1 MYIKSQSGGR
11 KDMINIVT
19 EEDLTALRHEFNE
32 AVKLLTDR
40 ITVLEKQLKEKEPA
54 KKAVVSKITV
64 KCTEELEMYVDKMIL
79 DANIPNLDA
88 EELEKFKSRSTRHY
102 IADIVYKY
110 ADKKDKQYL
119 MKIPYKKGT
128 TRIDNWAKDSEF
140 SRILMYCLPEYIS
153 KYLMRRYKNVAT
165 LKIQQDRAAVMHN
178 KMQSNTTTEPVVDE
192 IVGKCNS
199 KQFKKRLDR
208 AIRDFKTTTEYKNDY
223 HSLGM
228 IIKDTLSL
236 FSKQQI
242 EECHRLY
249 FQEHNKYA
257 TRDID
262 VIGLNPVYAFTFIE
276 AFETEVYGE
285 PK

>member
-1 MYIKSQSGGR
+1 MMTIC
-11 KDMINIVT
+11 T
-19 EEDLTALRHEFNE
+19 EEDLMLLRREFNE
-32 AVKLLTDR
+32 TVK
-40 ITVLEKQLKEKEPA
+40 VLRDEINELKKQLQEKEIT
-54 KKAVVSKITV
+54 KKVVSSKRTF
-64 KCTEELEMYVDKMIL
+64 KSTQELEMYVDKMIL

-165 LKIQQDRAAVMHN
+165 LKIQQDHAAVMHN

-228 IIKDTLSL
+228 IIKDALSL

>member
-1 MYIKSQSGGR
+1 MMTIC
-11 KDMINIVT
+11 T
-19 EEDLTALRHEFNE
+19 EEDLMLLRREFNE
-32 AVKLLTDR
+32 TVK
-40 ITVLEKQLKEKEPA
+40 VLRDEINELKKQLQEKEIT
-54 KKAVVSKITV
+54 KKVVSSKRTF
-64 KCTEELEMYVDKMIL
+64 KSTEELEMYVDKMIL

-88 EELEKFKSRSTRHY
+88 EELEKFKSRATRNY
-102 IADIVYKY
+102 ITDIVYKY
-110 ADKKDKQYL
+110 ADKKDKDYL

-165 LKIQQDRAAVMHN
+165 LKIQQDRADIMHN
-178 KMQSNTTTEPVVDE
+178 KMKSNNSNEQVADQL
-192 IVGKCNS
+192 VGKCNS

-223 HSLGM
+223 HSLVT

-242 EECHRLY
+242 EECHKLY

>member
-1 MYIKSQSGGR
+1 
-11 KDMINIVT
+11 MINIVT
-19 EEDLTALRHEFNE
+19 EEDLTALRHEFNQ

-54 KKAVVSKITV
+54 KKAVVSKRAFRS
-64 KCTEELEMYVDKMIL
+64 TEELEMYVDKMIL

-110 ADKKDKQYL
+110 ADKKDKRYL
-119 MKIPYKKGT
+119 MTIPYKKGT
-128 TRIDNWAKDSEF
+128 TRIDNWAKDAEF

-153 KYLMRRYKNVAT
+153 KYLMRRYKNTDT
-165 LKIQQDRAAVMHN
+165 LRIQQERAAKMH
-178 KMQSNTTTEPVVDE
+178 SNAEVSQEEKPVVDE
-192 IVGKCNS
+192 IIGKCNS

-249 FQEHNKYA
+249 FQEHNKHA

>member
-1 MYIKSQSGGR
+1 MMTIC
-11 KDMINIVT
+11 T
-19 EEDLTALRHEFNE
+19 EEDLMLLRREFNE
-32 AVKLLTDR
+32 TVK
-40 ITVLEKQLKEKEPA
+40 VLRDEINELKKQLQEKEIT
-54 KKAVVSKITV
+54 KKVVSSKRAFKSTQ
-64 KCTEELEMYVDKMIL
+64 ELEMYVDKMIL

-88 EELEKFKSRSTRHY
+88 EELEKFKSRATRHY

>member
-19 EEDLTALRHEFNE
+19 EEDLVTLRNEFNTT
-32 AVKLLTDR
+32 VKLLSDR
-40 ITVLEKQLKEKEPA
+40 ISVLEKKLQEKEST
-54 KKAVVSKITV
+54 KKGAVSRKTF
-64 KCTEELEMYVDKMIL
+64 KSTQELEMYVDKMIL

-88 EELEKFKSRSTRHY
+88 EELEKFKSRATRHY

-165 LKIQQDRAAVMHN
+165 LKIQQDHAAVMHS
-178 KMQSNTTTEPVVDE
+178 KMQSNTASEPIVDE

-223 HSLGM
+223 HSLGI